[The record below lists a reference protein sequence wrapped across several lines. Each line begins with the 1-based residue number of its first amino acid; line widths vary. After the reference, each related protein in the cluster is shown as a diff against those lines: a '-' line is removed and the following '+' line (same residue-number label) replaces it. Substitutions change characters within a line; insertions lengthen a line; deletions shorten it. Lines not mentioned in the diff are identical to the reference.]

1 MQKARCDIFIS
12 SLSNVP
18 ASVVQDILDKLA
30 KEEAKEE
37 EGDICE
43 KCQFFGT
50 LDEEILCES
59 CKEVE

>member
-18 ASVVQDILDKLA
+18 ASVVQNLLNRL
-30 KEEAKEE
+30 AKEE

-50 LDEEILCES
+50 LDEEILCEA